1 MCPNMKDVMGVLVL
15 IEPKDKLKE
24 LTVHRSLA
32 AVPFGARYRLIDFAL
47 SNLVNA
53 GIRNVGVFVQDKY
66 RSLMDHLGIGQEWD
80 LNRKRDGLF
89 ILPPEK
95 FADGTTSWLMNGD
108 ILMLRLHLDYLAR
121 SKQEYVI
128 LMTSPVIWNVDLMKV
143 MEFHL
148 RKNADVTMVY
158 HLDGKDECVG
168 TSTEINTDDEGKVTQ
183 IMVNPLLSQSSQV
196 LLDTFIIK
204 RQLLMELIDIAI
216 ALGGNDFVR
225 DILIRNLEK
234 LKIYGWEFNGYAE
247 KITSLEC
254 YYRTSMELLDSNVYQ
269 EVFFKN
275 GPIFTKIKNEPP
287 TIYADTAVVNN
298 SLIAN
303 GCKIEGTVENSIL
316 FRGVKIGKNAV
327 VKNSI
332 VMQKAEVK
340 EKAILE
346 YVIID
351 KDSTISEEK
360 RLIGAAVYPL
370 VIGKGTTL

>member
-1 MCPNMKDVMGVLVL
+1 MLQNLKDVMGVLVL
-15 IEPKDKLKE
+15 IEPRDKLKE

-108 ILMLRLHLDYLAR
+108 ILMLRRHLDYLAR
-121 SKQEYVI
+121 SRQEYVI
-128 LMTSPVIWNVDLMKV
+128 LMTSPVIWSIDLKKV

-148 RKNADVTMVY
+148 SKNADVTMLY

-168 TSTEINTDDEGKVTQ
+168 TSTEIDTDEKGKV
-183 IMVNPLLSQSSQV
+183 IEIRVNPLLSQSSKV
-196 LLDTFIIK
+196 LLDTFIVK
-204 RQLLMELIDIAI
+204 RQLLMELIDKAI
-216 ALGGNDFVR
+216 ASGGSDFVR
-225 DILIRNLEK
+225 DVLIRNLDK
-234 LKIYGWEFNGYAE
+234 FRVYGWEFNGYAQ

-254 YYRTSMELLDSNVYQ
+254 YYRTSMELPNPNVYQ
-269 EVFFKN
+269 EIFFQN
-275 GPIFTKIKNEPP
+275 GPVFTKIKNEPP
-287 TIYADTAVVNN
+287 TIYAETAVVKN

-303 GCKIEGTVENSIL
+303 GCKIEGVVENSIL

-327 VKNSI
+327 IKNSI
-332 VMQKAEVK
+332 VMQKAEIK

-360 RLIGAAVYPL
+360 RLMGAAVYPL